1 MVSLVCAPRAF
12 NSTVSSSIT
21 ATSQHKSGLRCARQ
35 RTFLLLVSRITANF
49 LFAKIYRPLTINWA
63 NLADRAYTTKPTFGL
78 QATWIDAGFQG
89 RWPEFIAVVRDKL
102 EAAAREGVRR
112 RCWSPRADPERFR
125 A

>member
-21 ATSQHKSGLRCARQ
+21 ATSQHKCGLRCARQ
-35 RTFLLLVSRITANF
+35 RRFFFSPRGSHF
-49 LFAKIYRPLTINWA
+49 LFARIYRPLTINWA
-63 NLADRAYTTKPTFGL
+63 TLLTGLTTKPTFGL

>member
-1 MVSLVCAPRAF
+1 MRA
-12 NSTVSSSIT
+12 
-21 ATSQHKSGLRCARQ
+21 QLRPL
-35 RTFLLLVSRITANF
+35 TKILLLVSRITANF

-63 NLADRAYTTKPTFGL
+63 NLADRAYTTKPTFGP
-78 QATWIDAGFQG
+78 AGDLDRCGYQG